1 MQWVFKPKQNS
12 MEKTIDVLIDY
23 EFKSVDNKICMIYP
37 IISMNTWKY
46 YDWHY
51 IPIGLALLCFLS
63 VQKKFQHIL
72 L

>member
-1 MQWVFKPKQNS
+1 
-12 MEKTIDVLIDY
+12 LIDY

-51 IPIGLALLCFLS
+51 IPIGLALLCFLL
-63 VQKKFQHIL
+63 VQKNFQHIL